1 MAFDAYQPPNGKWA
15 DWDADAPVQPLT
27 MSAQREAE
35 IEGIEQDFAE
45 SDLPEGRAIRDLKRE
60 LDETR
65 KRLGRLFD
73 LVRHQRGELHE
84 AELITDEEYVAL
96 AAAQGS
102 VRRLETYDGLRK
114 RLAEAGL
121 AFVSAKAQKEQR

>member
-35 IEGIEQDFAE
+35 I
-45 SDLPEGRAIRDLKRE
+45 RADAAKAQFKSAVHELLAE